1 MLLKYSTLSIFNRPL
16 KYALGISLLGVD
28 KIQPFIPRINKYTAS
43 VHVCQKRVL
52 YVNFV
57 TTTKPMIIKIPIAV
71 IQQK

>member
-1 MLLKYSTLSIFNRPL
+1 MLLKYSTSSIFNRPL

-43 VHVCQKRVL
+43 VCQKRVL